1 MRFEKEHEFKL
12 KIKYFQTF
20 CKKKDFLGNTAA
32 EFGIYSFVGKRK
44 IEKLIIEELLM
55 VSKERQKVADRK
67 KETCYNEQKRP
78 SKTLLKKKENVIMK
92 EK

>member
-12 KIKYFQTF
+12 KITYFQTF
-20 CKKKDFLGNTAA
+20 CKKKEFVGNTAA

-55 VSKERQKVADRK
+55 VSKENRKWQTERK
-67 KETCYNEQKRP
+67 KKP
-78 SKTLLKKKENVIMK
+78 IL
-92 EK
+92 